1 MGVTVRIN
9 RSLLALASA
18 VLAST
23 ALTAVSGPE
32 PAAASAASPGPKDVI
47 VHLFEWPWAS
57 VATECTTQLGPKGFG
72 GVQVSPP
79 QEHVVLPG
87 QGYPWWQD
95 YQPVSYQLAS
105 RRGDRA
111 AFAAMVQTCHTA
123 GVKIYQ
129 SHGRRWVDR

>member
-1 MGVTVRIN
+1 MRIN

-23 ALTAVSGPE
+23 ALTAVSGPG
-32 PAAASAASPGPKDVI
+32 PAAASVASPGPKDVI

-95 YQPVSYQLAS
+95 YQPVSYQLSS

-123 GVKIYQ
+123 GVKIC
-129 SHGRRWVDR
+129 GR